1 MKKAIAFLLCI
12 ALCLSLVPSVMAETQ
27 TAERHLC
34 RHCNQTV
41 DWLAFGS
48 NLSQLQQ
55 AGTYHMY
62 LSEDYTKKQVSLPA
76 GVELCL
82 DLYGNDMY
90 TDGRVFTL
98 ASGAKLNVI
107 DTLGGGKVTG
117 TSASGNPAGGTIV
130 INAGAEM
137 NIYGGEFTAVQD
149 GDGPGIGCGGVFYV
163 NGTVNLYDGTIRGI
177 DLVMADYTMS
187 ANGFGATFYM
197 AGNSVLNVY
206 GGEILSGTLPTGGIA
221 ECVGL
226 ITSTAKVNL
235 FGNGS
240 VEEIYCPGNNR
251 QLTVSGEYTGT
262 ANLRFPDSVAVSEN
276 MVVGNAVDAD
286 ISKAKLQCVNG
297 TKFALAVVDNTLITT
312 EFGVNAVAAVCGPD
326 GAIGYDSL
334 EEALAA
340 YTGGYIKL
348 LESTDTAV
356 TVSQDLYLDAN
367 GKSAVLNLAEGVTL
381 YGFDSKT
388 DDYTVADGEYGKL
401 TVTGGAVMGLPEESE
416 LAEDRYLAITEDG
429 KVSFHRV
436 KLQIYAMSL
445 RVKEVGLYYKSHFLG
460 DEVVAKQIAKFGVVL
475 SIKGVPTVET
485 METTCKYTAFSKFES
500 GADGNASG
508 TSSLVRGFMK
518 PRNDEETN
526 ARNLAI
532 DVYGRPYVR
541 LTDGTVLM
549 GETVVRSLQEQ
560 LELVDKQPQKLSVVQ
575 MDSIISLYETYE
587 SVLKNLQLNNLLMI
601 MDPTEVEA
609 TLQLIAD
616 GKSDYVIVHDGTT
629 GAKSLAELLV
639 STFKN
644 VYNVTLKSY
653 AASEK
658 EEGPYEI
665 VVGMARGI
673 AHKAARKLT
682 GEFDF
687 GIFAEQDKLILCGKK
702 DLCLEALGQ
711 YLKREVLTEK
721 GATSLTFDS
730 EDNLVYTK
738 SHLMQTTYVDY
749 WMQDHTTV
757 TLDKHFSYEVYKNS
771 TTTLPYR
778 LYVPSNYSPD
788 KEYPLLVTLHG
799 AGLRGT
805 DNKRQLA
812 HINYAWQDP
821 EQSADEAIII
831 YPQCPNDQK
840 WVDTDWTLG
849 SYSLKNTPES
859 NELKAV
865 MELVALLRTKYSI
878 DDSRIYAMG
887 YSMGGYGTW
896 NLLMNHS
903 DVFAAG
909 VPMCGAA
916 DPSMAEVLA
925 QIPIWT
931 IHGAKDPTV
940 PVSGSRDMAAA
951 IEKCDPVDFRY
962 TELPDAA
969 HDVWTYTYTN
979 PEIMKWLFS
988 QKKS

>member
-1 MKKAIAFLLCI
+1 MKKAITWLLCI
-12 ALCLSLVPSVMAETQ
+12 ALCMALVPSVMAD
-27 TAERHLC
+27 TAPQHLC
-34 RHCNQTV
+34 TKCNQSVT
-41 DWLAFGS
+41 WIAFGS
-48 NLSQLQQ
+48 NTAQLQQ
-55 AGTYHMY
+55 AGHYHMY
-62 LSEDYTKKQVSLPA
+62 LSENYTQKQISLPA

-82 DLYGNDMY
+82 DLYGNEMY

-98 ASGAKLNVI
+98 TSGAKLNVI
-107 DTLGGGKVTG
+107 DTLGGGTVTG
-117 TSASGNPAGGTIV
+117 TSSNGNPAGGTIV
-130 INAGAEM
+130 VNAGAET

-149 GDGPGIGCGGVFYV
+149 GTGYGIGCGGVFYI
-163 NGTVNLYDGTIRGI
+163 NGTLNLYGGTIRGT
-177 DLVMADYTMS
+177 DLVMADYGLS
-187 ANGFGATFYM
+187 VNGYGATIYM
-197 AGNSVLNVY
+197 AGSSVLNVS
-206 GGEILSGTLPTGGIA
+206 GGEILSGTLPTGGTA

-226 ITSTAKVNL
+226 YTNTAKVNVS
-235 FGNGS
+235 GNGS
-240 VEEIYCPGNNR
+240 VEEIYCPGNYK
-251 QLTVSGEYTGT
+251 QLTVSGVYTGT
-262 ANLRFPDSVAVSEN
+262 TNIRFPDSVAVSEN

-334 EEALAA
+334 EEALAV

-348 LESTDTAV
+348 LQSTDAAV

-367 GKSAVLNLAEGVTL
+367 GQSAVLNLAEGSTV
-381 YGFDSKT
+381 YGFDSQT

-401 TVTGGAVMGLPEESE
+401 TVTGGTVVGLPEESE
-416 LAEDRYLAITEDG
+416 LAEDRYLAVTENG

-518 PRNDEETN
+518 PRNDDETN

-560 LELVDKQPQKLSVVQ
+560 LELVDKQPQKLSITQ
-575 MDSIISLYETYE
+575 MDSVIGLYNQYET
-587 SVLKNLQLNNLLMI
+587 VLKNLQMENLLMI
-601 MDPTEVEA
+601 MDQSEVEA

-616 GKSDYVIVHDGTT
+616 GKSDYVIVHDGST
-629 GAKSLAELLV
+629 GARTLADQLV
-639 STFKN
+639 KIFKD
-644 VYNVTLKSY
+644 VYNVTLQSY

-658 EEGPYEI
+658 AEGPYEI

-673 AHKAARKLT
+673 AHRTARKFA

-687 GIFAEQDKLILCGKK
+687 GIFAEQDKLILCGKN
-702 DLCLEALGQ
+702 DLCLEFLGQ
-711 YLKREVLTEK
+711 YLKREVLTGQ
-721 GATSLTFDS
+721 GATNLTFSSD
-730 EDNLVYTK
+730 DNLLYSN
-738 SHLMQTTYVDY
+738 SHLTATTYVDY
-749 WMQDHTTV
+749 WMQDHSSF

-849 SYSLKNTPES
+849 SYSLDKTPES

-865 MELVALLRTKYSI
+865 MELLAQLQEKYSV
-878 DDSRIYAMG
+878 DESRIYAMG

-903 DVFAAG
+903 DIFAAG
-909 VPMCGAA
+909 VPMCGAGDPTKA
-916 DPSMAEVLA
+916 DILA
-925 QIPIWT
+925 KLPIWA
-931 IHGAKDPTV
+931 IHGALDPTV

-951 IEKCDPVDFRY
+951 IEKCDPVDFHY
-962 TELPDAA
+962 TELPDAE
-969 HDVWTYTYTN
+969 HDVWNYTYKN
-979 PEIMKWLFS
+979 AEIMKWLFS